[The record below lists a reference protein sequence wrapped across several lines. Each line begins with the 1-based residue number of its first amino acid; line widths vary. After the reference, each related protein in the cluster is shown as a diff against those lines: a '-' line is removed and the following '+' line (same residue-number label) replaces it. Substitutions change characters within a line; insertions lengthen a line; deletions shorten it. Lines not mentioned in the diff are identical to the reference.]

1 MFFFRRFR
9 LAVGGGG
16 SNPPALVLFSV
27 VCLVLVV
34 FSYLKNRLLT
44 TLDSSHNLEKGD
56 NTMRKVT
63 TFAKCSVASVID
75 VSQALG
81 TSLVAFGGPLT

>member
-1 MFFFRRFR
+1 
-9 LAVGGGG
+9 
-16 SNPPALVLFSV
+16 
-27 VCLVLVV
+27 
-34 FSYLKNRLLT
+34 
-44 TLDSSHNLEKGD
+44 LDSSHNLEKGD